1 MIFVNSLGT
10 KTIIEG
16 TNHDLTNWQ
25 FEHNSVKNIATKKN
39 KNEDEFSLGIKKRP
53 KKKKKLGWVHFRYRE
68 ISMKSGFH

>member
-1 MIFVNSLGT
+1 MRTNSVQVKRKTKKNKDENGSSLGI
-10 KTIIEG
+10 KKR
-16 TNHDLTNWQ
+16 Q
-25 FEHNSVKNIATKKN
+25 KKN